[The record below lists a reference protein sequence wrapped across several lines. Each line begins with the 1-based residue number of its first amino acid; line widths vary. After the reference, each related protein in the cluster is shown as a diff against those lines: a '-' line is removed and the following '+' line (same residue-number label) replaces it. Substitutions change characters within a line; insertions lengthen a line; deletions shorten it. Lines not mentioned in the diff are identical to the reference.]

1 MLEKMIRCGPP
12 LSEDDIQSFEKEAG
26 VSLPGSYKAF
36 LLKYDGGQPSPDAF
50 PIEGMPKNPYG
61 IIQVLFGI
69 HCDREEAYTLK
80 SNYNIFRQDT
90 PRNLFPIG
98 CTPNGD
104 SICLSLSGQDAG
116 SVLFWDYYAPHSPST
131 YDNVYKIANSFD
143 EFIQGLFRAPES
155 QR

>member
-1 MLEKMIRCGPP
+1 MLEKMVNCGPP
-12 LSEDDIQSFEKEAG
+12 LTKDDIRTFETEAG
-26 VSLPGSYKAF
+26 VLLPASYKAF

-61 IIQVLFGI
+61 IIQMIFGI
-69 HCDREEAYTLK
+69 RSDLECYQLK
-80 SNYNIFRQDT
+80 WNYDIFRQDT

-98 CTPNGD
+98 CTPSDD

-143 EFIQGLFRAPES
+143 AFIQGLFRAPES

>member
-1 MLEKMIRCGPP
+1 MLEKMVNCGPQ
-12 LSEDDIQSFEKEAG
+12 LNEDDIRNFEKEAG
-26 VSLPGSYKAF
+26 VSLPPPYKAF

-61 IIQVLFGI
+61 IIQMFFGI
-69 HCDREEAYTLK
+69 RNDLECYTLK
-80 SNYNIFRQDT
+80 WIYDVFKTDT
-90 PRNLFPIG
+90 PRNLFPIA
-98 CTPNGD
+98 CTPSDD

-131 YDNVYKIANSFD
+131 YDNVYKIAGSFD
-143 EFIQGLFRAPES
+143 EFIQSLFRAPES